1 MRAGFMRIFDLNINL
16 LATDAEN
23 LLVYCHLCLSL
34 LIGEFGKRG
43 ASMVAETFAF
53 AQRFST

>member
-1 MRAGFMRIFDLNINL
+1 MRIFDLNINL

-43 ASMVAETFAF
+43 ASMAAEIFAF

>member
-1 MRAGFMRIFDLNINL
+1 MRIFDLNINL

-23 LLVYCHLCLSL
+23 LVVYRHLCLSL

-43 ASMVAETFAF
+43 ASMAAEIFAF